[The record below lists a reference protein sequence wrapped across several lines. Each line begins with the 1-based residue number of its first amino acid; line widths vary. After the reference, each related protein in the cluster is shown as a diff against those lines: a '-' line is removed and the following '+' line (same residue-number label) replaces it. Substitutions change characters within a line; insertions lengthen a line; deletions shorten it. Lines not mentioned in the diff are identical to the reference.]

1 MTPLCAGGFNFIF
14 LVCILSCKGALLV
27 VAAWQENLPLWT
39 AGSVCVLGKRGR
51 VRWRLKGMR
60 HREPWCKCMGS
71 GRTCFN
77 ASLGS
82 HGTRKRKRQRCVFSV
97 PGLRQRRELPPS
109 LPTSGVG
116 GVQDVGS
123 LDADNE
129 VNEAGSSL
137 LLFSR
142 LLPCIYFQ

>member
-1 MTPLCAGGFNFIF
+1 MEIEGHEA
-14 LVCILSCKGALLV
+14 SGALC
-27 VAAWQENLPLWT
+27 ECT
-39 AGSVCVLGKRGR
+39 
-51 VRWRLKGMR
+51 
-60 HREPWCKCMGS
+60 GS
-71 GRTCFN
+71 GRTCLN

-82 HGTRKRKRQRCVFSV
+82 HGTRKRKRGRCVFSVAV

-137 LLFSR
+137 LLLSR